1 MISQTL
7 IAPLILGAT
16 LLTGQSPAAPP
27 RPASMDD
34 LVAEVRALRSDIQQ
48 LADSSIRAQLLV
60 ARLQVQEQRIAGIA
74 RQLAETEEQI
84 RSLEGARNPFLT
96 QALKN
101 FESQAPANPGE
112 EDLFAGVKAQLEKIE
127 NGDPVLKERQASL
140 SRLLADEQA
149 RWVAFNTQL
158 EQLEQLAT
166 APKRR

>member
-7 IAPLILGAT
+7 IAPMILGAT
-16 LLTGQSPAAPP
+16 LLTGQAPAAPL

-34 LVAEVRALRSDIQQ
+34 LVAEVRALRAEIQQ

-84 RSLEGARNPFLT
+84 RALEGARNPFLT
-96 QALKN
+96 QMLKN
-101 FESQAPANPGE
+101 FEKETPANPDE
-112 EDLFAGVKAQLEKIE
+112 PNPFAGLKAQLEKLE
-127 NGDPVLKERQASL
+127 NGDPVLKERQESL
-140 SRLLADEQA
+140 SRLLAEEQA

-158 EQLEQLAT
+158 EELEQRAT